1 MGKRRFSAEEKFQI
15 LEEGRAPG
23 ASIAEVCRRHQI
35 SSTLFYLWEKQAKKA
50 ALEVLRGNG
59 NGRKRDH
66 TAEQI
71 IVKHGGKSLFITNDP
86 AGALPKRKFTTPR
99 AIPEAAWHSARRNRG
114 HRC

>member
-1 MGKRRFSAEEKFQI
+1 MEKRRFSAEEKFQI
-15 LEEGRAPG
+15 LEEGRAHG

-66 TAEQI
+66 KVERLQAKIQKLNAVISE
-71 IVKHGGKSLFITNDP
+71 ITEEN
-86 AGALPKRKFTTPR
+86 LTLKKRLV
-99 AIPEAAWHSARRNRG
+99 G
-114 HRC
+114 